1 MPTLKDLREDAALT
15 MGELA
20 GLVGVN
26 VQTIWR
32 WENARARPSPP
43 HRRKLA
49 SVFGKET
56 KDIAEAVRETSKER
70 PAA

>member
-1 MPTLKDLREDAALT
+1 MPTLKELREDAALT

-20 GLVGVN
+20 RLVEVN

-32 WENARARPSPP
+32 WENAKSRPSPS

-49 SVFGKET
+49 SIFGKET
-56 KDIAEAVRETSKER
+56 RDIAEAVRETAKEW